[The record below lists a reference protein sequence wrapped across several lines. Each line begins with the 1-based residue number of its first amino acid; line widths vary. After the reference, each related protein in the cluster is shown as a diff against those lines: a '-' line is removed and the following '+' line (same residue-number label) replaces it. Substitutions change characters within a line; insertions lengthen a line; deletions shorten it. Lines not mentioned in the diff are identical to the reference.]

1 MWNFAKASTRWYEVP
16 LNHGNLWG
24 CSFTNGSVAN
34 VPSRTR
40 YRLHSHSC
48 RKNSGMLFPLSHNV
62 MLNSFHYICFMRM
75 LTCTATQLPAASY
88 DDQIITQVLRYE
100 PPAREL
106 KRNIHQLHGEKN
118 FSLERWLALCHSYG
132 HYIHIKLHLDY
143 AVLPAL
149 RLTQMKLQLLWKAKR
164 QTSWRCRKVKK
175 KKIEATT
182 LLFKCVYSILYRRNK
197 TKLDGVNK
205 CFAPIIFFGSN
216 IFLPHGASTPQP
228 LLNSAPQFYLA
239 ALSGDVTESEL
250 MPSPFPVGVGCGRSL
265 SCMVS
270 SFF

>member
-1 MWNFAKASTRWYEVP
+1 MLSRKLLAARGVMWNFAKASTRWYEVP
-16 LNHGNLWG
+16 LSHGNSWG

-75 LTCTATQLPAASY
+75 LTCTATQLPASSY

-132 HYIHIKLHLDY
+132 H
-143 AVLPAL
+143 
-149 RLTQMKLQLLWKAKR
+149 
-164 QTSWRCRKVKK
+164 
-175 KKIEATT
+175 
-182 LLFKCVYSILYRRNK
+182 
-197 TKLDGVNK
+197 
-205 CFAPIIFFGSN
+205 
-216 IFLPHGASTPQP
+216 
-228 LLNSAPQFYLA
+228 
-239 ALSGDVTESEL
+239 
-250 MPSPFPVGVGCGRSL
+250 
-265 SCMVS
+265 
-270 SFF
+270 